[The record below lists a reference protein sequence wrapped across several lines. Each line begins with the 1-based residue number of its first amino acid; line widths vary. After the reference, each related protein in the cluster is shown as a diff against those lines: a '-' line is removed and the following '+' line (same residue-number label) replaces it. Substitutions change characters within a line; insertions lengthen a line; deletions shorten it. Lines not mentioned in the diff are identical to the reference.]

1 MTGAS
6 LSTSDGPRWGHARAY
21 GTAQSGIPAAT
32 LRLSFDGVRV
42 VRAGSRVPPPI
53 CVALAKLATRQPLFV
68 TRQPHRSPTAY
79 RLPEQPSEVRRTEAP
94 AGCNEGALRR
104 REKERREVSGLCR
117 DEQTHAAAACL
128 RLPDLI
134 RTPLFSTRP
143 LQAAAK

>member
-42 VRAGSRVPPPI
+42 VRAGSRGPPPI

-68 TRQPHRSPTAY
+68 TRQPLTANRLPPTATHV
-79 RLPEQPSEVRRTEAP
+79 PSSQQRCAE
-94 AGCNEGALRR
+94 LRR
-104 REKERREVSGLCR
+104 QLDAMRGHYGGERKS
-117 DEQTHAAAACL
+117 DE
-128 RLPDLI
+128 R
-134 RTPLFSTRP
+134 
-143 LQAAAK
+143 